1 MSNMYEAWRDSPEGQ
16 AAIQRGM
23 DKAKAD
29 VEAYIERRKHEAD
42 QAMQKWIMKSNDR
55 ASENQ
60 LQRMLGKHSGRI
72 DDTYIAEVPLTLGY
86 NAYEDGV
93 SLVYVSL
100 GGVDVSA
107 YLPPDVL
114 ADIRNHIALC
124 AEEEL
129 GRVA

>member
-1 MSNMYEAWRDSPEGQ
+1 MGNQYEIWRETPEGQ
-16 AAIQRGM
+16 AQIKRGM

-29 VEAYIERRKHEAD
+29 VDAFLERRKHEAE
-42 QAMQKWIMKSNDR
+42 QAMQKWVMKSNDR

-60 LQRMLGKHSGRI
+60 LPRMLGKHAGRI
-72 DDTYIAEVPLTLGY
+72 DDTYTAEVPLNIGY

-93 SLVYVSL
+93 SLAYVSL

-114 ADIRNHIALC
+114 AEIRSHI
-124 AEEEL
+124 EL
-129 GRVA
+129 AFEDQQQ